1 MIKFFDPGPGTKI
14 LQLCQICISFD
25 NKLYLCKNKCYNMI
39 GRFFYL
45 PGTKKFNITPRFY
58 DPDKEEREDRERRI
72 KEEMG
77 IADEK
82 KDDISNYRPNIK
94 GSFRMAQGGATKTSE
109 DARRASNRRLI
120 ILILILALIMYLF
133 FYSDFTF

>member
-1 MIKFFDPGPGTKI
+1 
-14 LQLCQICISFD
+14 
-25 NKLYLCKNKCYNMI
+25 MI

-45 PGTKKFNITPRFY
+45 PGTKKFNITPRYY

-77 IADEK
+77 IAYEK
-82 KDDISNYRPNIK
+82 KDDLKNYRPNIK
-94 GSFRMAQGGATKTSE
+94 GRFRMGQNGLTKSSE
-109 DARRASNRRLI
+109 NARRASNRRLI
-120 ILILILALIMYLF
+120 ILIMILALIMYLF

>member
-1 MIKFFDPGPGTKI
+1 
-14 LQLCQICISFD
+14 
-25 NKLYLCKNKCYNMI
+25 MI

-82 KDDISNYRPNIK
+82 KDDFNNYRPNIK
-94 GSFRMAQGGATKTSE
+94 GRFRMAQEGAVKSSE